1 MSFDLIKSLPKPGQ
15 RFALPTLHGSADA
28 FALAQAAI
36 ALKSE
41 KRMLA
46 IVVANASD
54 AQRLRDEIP
63 WFGTSSQPQPLS
75 RKGRGE
81 LPESQ
86 PDSLGNDALRCHLL
100 PDWETLPYD
109 AFSPHQDLVSER
121 LATLYEIQNGQCDV
135 LIVPATTALLRMA
148 PPSFLAAYT
157 FFFKQGETLDEA
169 RLKSQLTLAGYSHVA
184 QVMSPGEYSVRG
196 GLIDLFPM
204 GSVLPYRLDLF
215 GDTIET
221 IRTFDADTQ
230 RSLYPVKEVRLLP
243 GREFPMDDAARTAF
257 RHRWREQFEGDP
269 SKSSIYKDIGNGI
282 ASAGIEYYLPLFF
295 DQTATLF
302 EYLPP
307 DTTFALVG
315 DIDDAIRRFWLDT
328 ESRYKFLK
336 SDRER
341 PLLAPETLFLGDE
354 QFFTQV
360 KPHARW
366 VLMPGDTASELS
378 APIPNIAVNRRADDP
393 LVNLRA
399 YLLQS
404 EQRVMIC
411 AESNGRR
418 ETLQQYFNE
427 YKLALTV
434 CDGYADFVTGS
445 ARLMLGVA
453 PLHAGFELN
462 ASGASLIFITETEL
476 YAGSGRR
483 AGKKQQEGATQ
494 VESMVRDLSELKI
507 GDPVVHIN
515 HGIGRY
521 MGLTSMDLGEGETE
535 FLHLEYAKDT
545 KLYVPVSQ
553 LHVISR
559 YSGASP
565 EDAPLHALG
574 SGHWEK
580 AKKKAAQQIRDTAA
594 ELLNLYARR
603 ALRQGHAFEYSAHD
617 YEAFADSFGFEETVD
632 QAAAITAVI
641 GDMTSGKPM
650 DRLICG
656 DVGFGKT
663 EVALRAAF
671 VAVMGGKQVAILAPT
686 TLLAEQHA
694 QTFADRF
701 ADWPVRIAELSR
713 FRSGKE
719 ITQAIKGMFD
729 GTVDIVIGTHK
740 LLSGDVKFSRL
751 GLVIIDEEHRFGVR
765 QKEALKALRAEVDV
779 LTLTA
784 TPIPRTLGMALEGL
798 RDFSIIATAPQKRLA
813 IKTFVRSEDNSV
825 LREACLRELKRGGQV
840 YFLHN
845 EVETI
850 QNRKAMLEELLP
862 EARIAI
868 AHGQMH
874 ERDLEKVM
882 RDFVAQRFNILLC
895 TTIIETGIDV
905 PTANTIIMHRA
916 DKFGLAQ
923 LHQLRG
929 RVGRS
934 HHQAYAYL
942 LVNDVQGLT
951 KLAQRR
957 LDAIVQMEELG
968 SGFYLAM
975 HDLEIR
981 GAGEVLGENQS
992 GEMIEIGFQLYSD
1005 MLSEAVRAL
1014 KNGQEPDL
1022 AAPLSSTTEINLH
1035 TPALLPNDFCGDVHE
1050 RLSLYKRLANC
1061 TTQGKIDDLQEEM
1074 IDRFGKLPDP
1084 AQALVETHRLRVAA
1098 KTVGIVKIDA
1108 HGEAAL
1114 LQFIPNP
1121 PIDPMRIIEL
1131 IQNNRHIRLGGPDKL
1146 KITISMPDLAA
1157 RVTQLKSTIRLLMMG
1172 MPKAAKSK

>member
-1 MSFDLIKSLPKPGQ
+1 MSLDLTKALPKPGN
-15 RFALPTLHGSADA
+15 RYALPALYGSSDA
-28 FALAQAAI
+28 YALALAAL
-36 ALKSE
+36 ALKA
-41 KRMLA
+41 RGQMLA
-46 IVVANASD
+46 VVVAQASD
-54 AQRLRDEIP
+54 GQRLLDEIP
-63 WFGTSSQPQPLS
+63 WFGG
-75 RKGRGE
+75 KE
-81 LPESQ
+81 
-86 PDSLGNDALRCHLL
+86 LRCHLL

-121 LATLYEIQNGQCDV
+121 LATLHEIQTRQCDV
-135 LIVPATTALLRMA
+135 LIVPATTALVRLA

-157 FFFKQGETLDEA
+157 FFFKKGEKLDEA
-169 RLKSQLTLAGYSHVA
+169 RLKSQLTLAGYSHVS

-196 GLIDLFPM
+196 GLLDLFPM
-204 GSVLPYRLDLF
+204 GSALPYRLDLF

-230 RSLYPVKEVRLLP
+230 RSLYPVHEVRLLP
-243 GREFPMDDAARTAF
+243 GREFPMDEAARTTF
-257 RHRWREQFEGDP
+257 RNRWREQFEGDP
-269 SKSSIYKDIGNGI
+269 SRSVVYKDISSGI

-295 DQTATLF
+295 EQTATLF
-302 EYLPP
+302 DYLPP
-307 DTTFALVG
+307 DASLALVG
-315 DIDDAIRRFWLDT
+315 EIDAAIGRFWTDT
-328 ESRYKFLK
+328 QSRYRFLK
-336 SDRER
+336 ADRER
-341 PLLAPETLFLGDE
+341 PILPPEALFLSDE
-354 QFFTQV
+354 QFFGMA
-360 KPHARW
+360 KPYPRLAIAKSNDA
-366 VLMPGDTASELS
+366 LASELS
-378 APIPNIAVNRRADDP
+378 APLPNIAVNRRADDP
-393 LVNLRA
+393 LANLRS
-399 YLLQS
+399 YLLQPGR
-404 EQRVMIC
+404 RVMIC
-411 AESNGRR
+411 AETNGRR
-418 ETLQQYFNE
+418 ETLQQYFTE
-427 YKLALTV
+427 YDLQLAPV
-434 CDGYADFVTGS
+434 EGCDGFLQSGAKLT
-445 ARLMLGVA
+445 LGVA
-453 PLHAGFELN
+453 PLHAGFELFTPDGN
-462 ASGASLIFITETEL
+462 LSFITETEL

-483 AGKKQQEGATQ
+483 VGTRKQEGVTQ

-565 EDAPLHALG
+565 EDAPLHSLG
-574 SGHWEK
+574 SGQWEK
-580 AKKKAAQQIRDTAA
+580 AKKRAAEQVRDTAA

-603 ALRQGHAFEYSAHD
+603 ALRQGHSFEFSAHD
-617 YEAFADSFGFEETVD
+617 YQRFADSFGFDETPD
-632 QAAAITAVI
+632 QAEAINNVI
-641 GDMTSGKPM
+641 KDMTSGKPM
-650 DRLICG
+650 DRLVCG

-671 VAVMGGKQVAILAPT
+671 IAVMGGKQVAILAPT

-719 ITQAIKGMFD
+719 ITQAFKGMAD
-729 GTVDIVIGTHK
+729 GTIDIVIGTHK
-740 LLSGDVKFSRL
+740 LLSDDVKFTRL

-813 IKTFVRSEDNSV
+813 IKTFVRSEGEAII
-825 LREACLRELKRGGQV
+825 REACLRELKRGGQI

-850 QNRKAMLEELLP
+850 QNRLAMLTELLP
-862 EARIAI
+862 EARIAV

-942 LVNDVQGLT
+942 LVHDVQGLS

-957 LDAIVQMEELG
+957 LDAIQQMEELG

-981 GAGEVLGENQS
+981 GAGEVLGESQS
-992 GEMIEIGFQLYSD
+992 GEMTEIGFQLYSD
-1005 MLSEAVRAL
+1005 MLNEAVRSL
-1014 KNGQEPDL
+1014 KAGKEPDL
-1022 AAPLSSTTEINLH
+1022 AAPLASTTEINLH
-1035 TPALLPNDFCGDVHE
+1035 VPALLPADFCGDVHE
-1050 RLSLYKRLANC
+1050 RLSIYKRLANC
-1061 TTQGKIDDLQEEM
+1061 ATQEKIDDIQEEL
-1074 IDRFGKLPDP
+1074 IDRFGKLPD
-1084 AQALVETHRLRVAA
+1084 AVKALVETHRLRIAA
-1098 KTVGIVKIDA
+1098 KTVGIVKIDV
-1108 HGEAAL
+1108 HGEAAT
-1114 LQFIPNP
+1114 LQFMAKP
-1121 PIDPMRIIEL
+1121 PIDPMRIIGL
-1131 IQNNRHIRLGGPDKL
+1131 IQKNRHIKLHGQDKL
-1146 KITISMPDLAA
+1146 KITAAMPDLAA
-1157 RVTQLKSTIRLLMMG
+1157 RVTQIKTTIKQLTV
-1172 MPKAAKSK
+1172 

>member
-1 MSFDLIKSLPKPGQ
+1 MSLDLEKLLPKPAT
-15 RFALPTLHGSADA
+15 RFALPALHGSADA
-28 FALAQAAI
+28 YALAQAAL
-36 ALKSE
+36 ALKQQQ
-41 KRMLA
+41 RMLVV
-46 IVVANASD
+46 VVAD
-54 AQRLRDEIP
+54 ATDGQRLRTEIP
-63 WFGTSSQPQPLS
+63 WFQGA
-75 RKGRGE
+75 GD
-81 LPESQ
+81 LPN
-86 PDSLGNDALRCHLL
+86 GLRCHLL

-121 LATLYEIQNGQCDV
+121 LATLYEVQSGHCDV
-135 LIVPATTALLRMA
+135 LLVPATTALVRMA
-148 PPSFLAAYT
+148 PPSFLAGYT

-169 RLKSQLTLAGYSHVA
+169 RLKTQLTLAGYSHVN

-196 GLIDLFPM
+196 GLIDIFPM

-215 GDTIET
+215 GDAIET

-243 GREFPMDDAARTAF
+243 GREFPMDEAARSSF
-257 RHRWREQFEGDP
+257 RSRWREVFEGDP
-269 SKSSIYKDIGNGI
+269 SRSAIYKDIGNGI

-295 DQTATLF
+295 EDTSTLF
-302 EYLPP
+302 DYLPA
-307 DTTFALVG
+307 DATFALVG
-315 DIDDAIRRFWLDT
+315 DIDGAIQRFWGDT
-328 ESRYKFLK
+328 QSRYKFLK

-341 PLLAPETLFLGDE
+341 PLLAPEALFLSDE
-354 QFFTQV
+354 NFFALA
-360 KPHARW
+360 KPFGRW
-366 VLMPGDTASELS
+366 VIQHSDAASDLS
-378 APIPNIAVNRRADDP
+378 APIPNIAVNRRIDDP
-393 LVNLRA
+393 LTNLRS

-404 EQRVMIC
+404 GSRVMIC
-411 AESNGRR
+411 AETNGRR
-418 ETLQQYFNE
+418 ETLQQYFAE
-427 YKLALTV
+427 YDLPLAL
-434 CDGYADFVTGS
+434 CDGYADFLGS
-445 ARLMLGVA
+445 TQKLMLGVA
-453 PLHAGFELN
+453 PLHAGFELPQFT
-462 ASGASLIFITETEL
+462 FITETEL

-483 AGKKQQEGATQ
+483 IGKKKQEGVTQ

-521 MGLTSMDLGEGETE
+521 MGLLSMDLGEGETE

-574 SGHWEK
+574 SGQWEK
-580 AKKKAAQQIRDTAA
+580 AKRRAAQQVRDTAA

-617 YEAFADSFGFEETVD
+617 YEAFSESFGFEETPD
-632 QAAAITAVI
+632 QAAAINAVI
-641 GDMTSGKPM
+641 KDMTSGKPM

-671 VAVMGGKQVAILAPT
+671 VAVLGGKQVAILAPT

-701 ADWPVRIAELSR
+701 ADWPVKIAELSR

-719 ITQAIKGMFD
+719 ITQAIKGMAD
-729 GTVDIVIGTHK
+729 GTLDIVIGTHK
-740 LLSGDVKFSRL
+740 LLSDDIKFSRL

-798 RDFSIIATAPQKRLA
+798 REFSIIATAPQKRLA
-813 IKTFVRSEDNSV
+813 IKTFVRSEGESTI
-825 LREACLRELKRGGQV
+825 REACLRELKRGGQV

-850 QNRKAMLEELLP
+850 QNRKAMLEALLP

-942 LVNDVQGLT
+942 LVHDVQGLT

-957 LDAIVQMEELG
+957 LDAIQQMEELG

-981 GAGEVLGENQS
+981 GAGEVLGDNQS
-992 GEMIEIGFQLYSD
+992 GEMHEIGFQLYSD
-1005 MLSEAVRAL
+1005 MLNEAVRSL
-1014 KNGQEPDL
+1014 KNGKEPDL
-1022 AAPLSSTTEINLH
+1022 AAPLASTTEINLH
-1035 TPALLPNDFCGDVHE
+1035 VPALLPNDYCGDVHE
-1050 RLSLYKRLANC
+1050 RLSIYKRLANC
-1061 TTQGKIDDLQEEM
+1061 NAQDKIDDLQEEL

-1084 AQALVETHRLRVAA
+1084 AKALIETHRLRIAA
-1098 KTVGIVKIDA
+1098 KSIGIVKIDA
-1108 HGEAAL
+1108 HTDSAL

-1121 PIDPMRIIEL
+1121 PIDAMRIIEL
-1131 IQNNRHIRLGGPDKL
+1131 IQKNRHIKLNGQDKL
-1146 KITISMPDLAA
+1146 RITVNMPDLAA
-1157 RVTQLKSTIRLLMMG
+1157 RLIQVKATI
-1172 MPKAAKSK
+1172 KALAG